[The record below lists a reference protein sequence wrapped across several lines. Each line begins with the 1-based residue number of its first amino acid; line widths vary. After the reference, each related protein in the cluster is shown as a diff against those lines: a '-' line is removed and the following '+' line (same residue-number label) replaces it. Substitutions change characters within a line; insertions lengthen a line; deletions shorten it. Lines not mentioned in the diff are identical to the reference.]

1 MILYLTITGWKY
13 NNWFQAIL
21 YSATCNDTAGLLD
34 ALKMR
39 KADVLGY
46 SMGSFVAQQREVM
59 HPEKVNRLILIAAS
73 CGGKEGVPQSPQV
86 VKFFSEVVNKS
97 INNIPITLQ
106 DLKTLLS
113 IPMGSA
119 WMKLHPNFLESVP
132 EAKDLFSAFLLI
144 L

>member
-1 MILYLTITGWKY
+1 
-13 NNWFQAIL
+13 
-21 YSATCNDTAGLLD
+21 
-34 ALKMR
+34 MR

-59 HPEKVNRLILIAAS
+59 HPEKVKGLYSLPHHVVEKRVYL
-73 CGGKEGVPQSPQV
+73 SPQV

-119 WMKLHPNFLESVP
+119 WMKLHPNFLESVS